1 MFIAETEDG
10 LNASIRVAVRKD
22 AARTILRMF
31 GRSDFRLA
39 ELEEVLREY
48 EQSMA
53 PWRYFQAEDTP
64 WGLV

>member
-1 MFIAETEDG
+1 MFIAETADG

-39 ELEEVLREY
+39 EVEEVLREY
-48 EQSMA
+48 EQTV
-53 PWRYFQAEDTP
+53 TP
-64 WGLV
+64 WLSLQMEG

>member
-1 MFIAETEDG
+1 MFITKAEDG
-10 LNASIRVAVRKD
+10 LHDSIPAAMRKD
-22 AARTILRMF
+22 TARTILRMF